1 MYYDVNNPKK
11 LTIQIPHSK
20 LLLKVNLSN
29 TFELEVDLKLGL
41 ELL

>member
-1 MYYDVNNPKK
+1 MVYDVNNPKK
-11 LTIQIPHSK
+11 LALQMPHSK

-29 TFELEVDLKLGL
+29 PFELEVDLKLGL